1 MHFTQLRSFVD
12 ETLRKQFKKNV
23 ENVIFV
29 ILRSRK
35 TVAAKPN
42 ERSFLCAQLKN
53 KHIFPVTSSLQ
64 NPESTSRL
72 SHWREGA
79 EEFHRGHTNSGSCC
93 HYSSWSH
100 KHISALLKEIS
111 WEDPDSQKHPKKTP
125 PYSTPPPRNSVPCVS
140 TTNRDK

>member
-12 ETLRKQFKKNV
+12 ETLRKQFKKNM

-35 TVAAKPN
+35 TVAVKPN

-53 KHIFPVTSSLQ
+53 KHIFPVMSGLQ
-64 NPESTSRL
+64 NAESTSRL

-79 EEFHRGHTNSGSCC
+79 EEFHHGHTNSGSCC
-93 HYSSWSH
+93 HYSSWPH

-125 PYSTPPPRNSVPCVS
+125 PYSTPSQRFCPLHFHNKQR
-140 TTNRDK
+140 